1 MIQSVRPKLGDLEAA
16 ALDLTLES
24 IRKAFPRTEIGQNE
38 ISRSEK
44 RTDDPIVNSPV
55 YVGKASEIHFLD
67 TVMDFVSQQ
76 KEWPTRDQ
84 GTSDHQRDEQTDVF
98 GDFNF
103 EKPLKLP
110 AKEIALEYLDIY
122 FSTIHIAYPFLSKSM
137 GAALH
142 PSSLKWRSQGR
153 RNSSLACL
161 VE

>member
-1 MIQSVRPKLGDLEAA
+1 M
-16 ALDLTLES
+16 DLTLES
-24 IRKAFPRTEIGQNE
+24 IRKAFPRTEIAQNE

-55 YVGKASEIHFLD
+55 YVGKASEIHSLN

-76 KEWPTRDQ
+76 KEWPTKDQ

-98 GDFNF
+98 GDFYF

-137 GAALH
+137 VLHYAHRVLSGDLKDVEIRPWLALLSESCV
-142 PSSLKWRSQGR
+142 PAQLRKRLNG
-153 RNSSLACL
+153 
-161 VE
+161 